1 MVHGKIYNFNWFCS
15 LIQHVFLSFSLAAF
29 NLILFYL
36 GITSTCFLHRRLIGI
51 IYFGSAFTLCIMV
64 WKSIVWINLF
74 CSTIRSIL
82 TEGSLIRLWD
92 FHWFGSQNLQEI
104 LHPVRKYCRI
114 LCMFPSC
121 FFNSILNSIY
131 LADFF
136 FNIIWGLGL
145 WLCPHFIRMDCCFYV
160 FIFLVNDRNEGKL
173 KWWHSLHF

>member
-64 WKSIVWINLF
+64 WKGIVWINLF

-82 TEGSLIRLWD
+82 TEGSLIGLWD

-104 LHPVRKYCRI
+104 LHPVRKNCRI

-131 LADFF
+131 LANFF
-136 FNIIWGLGL
+136 FKYNLRPRFVTLSSFHKNGLL
-145 WLCPHFIRMDCCFYV
+145 FLCFHFFS
-160 FIFLVNDRNEGKL
+160 
-173 KWWHSLHF
+173 KW